1 MEIAEIAAIAGRIKE
16 NVEKV
21 IVSSG
26 DHLDLLL
33 TALIA
38 GGHVLLDDVPG
49 TGKTVTA
56 KALAKSLGVDMKRI
70 QFTPDLLPGDV
81 TGMSVFNQKE
91 NAFEFREG
99 PAFTNVLLADEI
111 NRATPRTQSA
121 LLECM
126 EEKQITADGVTK
138 ALAKPFFVIAT
149 QNPVETGGTFPLP
162 EAQLDRFLM
171 RLRPGYPGSEGEKL
185 ILDRFIRNDPL
196 AELHSVAGR
205 EELLEARA
213 SYAAVQVSDPVRGYI
228 VALTEATRT
237 PAEVSLGVSP
247 RGMLWMLRS
256 AQAWAAVHGRDYVIP
271 DDVKALAAPV
281 FAHRL
286 VTRSGYAAAARAE
299 EIIRDLLRAVPV
311 PTEDPSAERLLEK

>member
-1 MEIAEIAAIAGRIKE
+1 MEIKDIAALAGRIRE

-26 DHLDLLL
+26 DHLDLML

-56 KALAKSLGVDMKRI
+56 KALAKSLGVEMKRI

-81 TGMSVFNQKE
+81 TGQSVFNQKE
-91 NAFEFREG
+91 QSFEFRPG

-126 EEKQITADGVTK
+126 EERQITADGVTR
-138 ALAKPFFVIAT
+138 ALMEPFFVIAT
-149 QNPVETGGTFPLP
+149 QNPVETSGTFPLP

-171 RLRPGYPGSEGEKL
+171 RLRPGYPSTEGEKQ

-196 AELHSVAGR
+196 AELASVAGR
-205 EELLEARA
+205 EELLDARA

-256 AQAWAAVHGRDYVIP
+256 AQAWAAVHGRDYVLP
-271 DDVKALAAPV
+271 DDVKALAVPV

-286 VTRSGYAAAARAE
+286 VTRTGYGAAARAE
-299 EIIRDLLRAVPV
+299 ELIRDLLRAVPV
-311 PTEDPSAERLLEK
+311 PTEDPAAERLLEK